1 MQVTTHTHAHKNNG
15 KVNRWTQTNYKAGIH
30 SYRFATIHG
39 WFKLWLCGFVTSAR
53 VSLCSDSN
61 VGPCP
66 SASNKA
72 AVTFL
77 HSLHSLARRN
87 AALSPHADTA
97 AQLSVRSLPVRVHI
111 SGLTGPPQAKSG
123 GKARFTSSSSL
134 SLSDINTCSTRI
146 LALCL
151 QILAR

>member
-1 MQVTTHTHAHKNNG
+1 MQVTTHTQKNNG

-39 WFKLWLCGFVTSAR
+39 CSELWLCGFMTSAR
-53 VSLCSDSN
+53 VNLCSDSS

-72 AVTFL
+72 AVMFL
-77 HSLHSLARRN
+77 HGLHPLAHRN
-87 AALSPHADTA
+87 AAFSPHAGTA
-97 AQLSVRSLPVRVHI
+97 AQLSVWSLLVCIHV

-123 GKARFTSSSSL
+123 GKQVLPPPPLLFDYQTS
-134 SLSDINTCSTRI
+134 
-146 LALCL
+146 AP
-151 QILAR
+151 AVYVF